1 MEVFIVLFVLA
12 LLASLF
18 FFFWARNLKNT
29 LVFIASKKSDID
41 DAINKFIEIAQIVE
55 SKDIYLN
62 DPNIKKLI
70 YASIKLK
77 EYLTKSYKKI
87 NESIDLQIIEEE
99 SDNDE
104 D

>member
-1 MEVFIVLFVLA
+1 MEVFIVLFVIAFLVA
-12 LLASLF
+12 LF
-18 FFFWARNLKNT
+18 FFFWAKNLKNT

-41 DAINKFIEIAQIVE
+41 DAIDKFIEIAEIVE

-62 DPNIKKLI
+62 DPNIKRLI

-99 SDNDE
+99 TDAE
-104 D
+104 E